1 MAGKRDLEDGVEP
14 SGREK
19 KTLEK
24 EKAQKYG
31 EDLPEIRMWVATS
44 RGFAKITELGLEGG

>member
-1 MAGKRDLEDGVEP
+1 MEL
-14 SGREK
+14 SGRE

-31 EDLPEIRMWVATS
+31 EVLPEIRMWVAIS
-44 RGFAKITELGLEGG
+44 RSFAENSELGLEGC